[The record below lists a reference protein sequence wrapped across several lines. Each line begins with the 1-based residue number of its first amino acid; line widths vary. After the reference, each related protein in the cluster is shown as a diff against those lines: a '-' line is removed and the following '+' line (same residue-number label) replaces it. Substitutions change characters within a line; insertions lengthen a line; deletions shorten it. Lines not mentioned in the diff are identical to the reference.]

1 MCALHHLRARTDEHD
16 LKLYKIIWKWLYN
29 ARRKVLFAILQ
40 KNVRSSCFEPT
51 TFGKT
56 RLKLNSLWNNIE
68 NTSRIFVNKTI
79 FAHRRCWTSDS
90 IEFHFANIAL
100 NSPSWEQASFDLAW
114 SMRWLFH
121 YLNHIIMIERAKT
134 YNIVNIRPPLQSMC
148 KFVCFFL
155 SSRHLVGLVI
165 RSILL
170 CFHIAPSVGCMR
182 WNHSSANLVLAPI
195 SFSLFCNPPLAFN
208 MIECSINI

>member
-16 LKLYKIIWKWLYN
+16 LKLYKIIWKWIYN
-29 ARRKVLFAILQ
+29 ARWKVLFAILQ
-40 KNVRSSCFEPT
+40 KNVRSSCLEPY
-51 TFGKT
+51 
-56 RLKLNSLWNNIE
+56 NI
-68 NTSRIFVNKTI
+68 RKNKT
-79 FAHRRCWTSDS
+79 W
-90 IEFHFANIAL
+90 IEFTLKQHRKHIANICKQNNFRSQTML
-100 NSPSWEQASFDLAW
+100 NVWFYWIPFYEYRTQLASFDLAW